1 MQLILNDVESQA
13 PVILHPPP
21 MTDDEFFDF
30 CQLYPDF
37 RVERTADGEV
47 IIMPGTGLETSFR
60 NSELSRQLGNW
71 AIEDGRGKAFD
82 SNSEYLLSS
91 GAALSPDASWMENSR
106 LARLTREQKRKFP
119 RICPDFVVELTSP
132 SDRLNRVQQKMR
144 EWIENGAQ
152 LGWLLDA
159 DNRTAYIYRPGRE
172 PERLMEPLRL
182 EGEGPV
188 AGFVLEVER
197 VWASLERGSIVK
209 NVKFTFSCNSNP
221 ITGFSPL
228 SATTGDSNE
237 TGKRNHD

>member
-37 RVERTADGEV
+37 RVERTAEGEV

-60 NSELSRQLGNW
+60 NNDLAAQLLGW
-71 AIEDGRGKAFD
+71 AKVDGRGKAFD
-82 SNSEYLLSS
+82 SNAEFILPS
-91 GAALSPDASWMENSR
+91 GAALSPDASWIHNSR
-106 LARLTREQKRKFP
+106 LAKLAREQKRKFP

-132 SDRLNRVQQKMR
+132 SDRLSRVQQKML
-144 EWIENGAQ
+144 EWIENGVQ

-159 DNRTAYIYRPGRE
+159 DNRTVYIYRPGRE
-172 PERLMEPLRL
+172 SERLVGPLRL

-188 AGFVLEVER
+188 AGFVLELESI
-197 VWASLERGSIVK
+197 WASL
-209 NVKFTFSCNSNP
+209 
-221 ITGFSPL
+221 
-228 SATTGDSNE
+228 
-237 TGKRNHD
+237 

>member
-30 CQLYPDF
+30 CQLYPEF
-37 RVERTADGEV
+37 RVERTAEGEV
-47 IIMPGTGLETSFR
+47 TIMPGTGLETSFH

-71 AIEDGRGKAFD
+71 AITDGRGRAFD
-82 SNSEYLLSS
+82 SSAEFILPS
-91 GAALSPDASWMENSR
+91 GAALSPDASWIDNAR
-106 LARLTREQKRKFP
+106 LANLNREQKRRFP

-132 SDRLNRVQQKMR
+132 SDRLSRVQAKMC

-159 DNRTAYIYRPGRE
+159 DNRAAYIYRPGQA
-172 PERLMEPLRL
+172 PETVLQPERL

-188 AGFVLEVER
+188 AGFVLELESI
-197 VWASLERGSIVK
+197 WAAL
-209 NVKFTFSCNSNP
+209 
-221 ITGFSPL
+221 
-228 SATTGDSNE
+228 
-237 TGKRNHD
+237 